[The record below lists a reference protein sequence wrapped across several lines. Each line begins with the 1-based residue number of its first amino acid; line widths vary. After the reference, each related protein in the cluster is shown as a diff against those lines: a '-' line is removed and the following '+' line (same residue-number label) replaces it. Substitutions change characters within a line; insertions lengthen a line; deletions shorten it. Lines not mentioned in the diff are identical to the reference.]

1 MKLNFHINGIS
12 FVEMSDGSLS
22 AKVEGKRLCNI
33 YYKDGEYLVKCR
45 SKYFSDFFPAKYT
58 VGGAYLKETRNYC
71 TYFAILT
78 ENQLQEWLEKIITL
92 DISKRLD
99 NR

>member
-1 MKLNFHINGIS
+1 MKLNFSIDGIS

-22 AKVEGKRLCNI
+22 AKVGNARLCNI
-33 YYKDGEYLVKCR
+33 YYKYGDYMVKCR
-45 SKYFSDFFPAKYT
+45 SKRFADLLPVAYT
-58 VGGAYLKETRNYC
+58 FKRTYEKTRNYY
-71 TYFAILT
+71 TYFATVT
-78 ENQLQEWLEKIITL
+78 EAQLHDWLIAIKAL